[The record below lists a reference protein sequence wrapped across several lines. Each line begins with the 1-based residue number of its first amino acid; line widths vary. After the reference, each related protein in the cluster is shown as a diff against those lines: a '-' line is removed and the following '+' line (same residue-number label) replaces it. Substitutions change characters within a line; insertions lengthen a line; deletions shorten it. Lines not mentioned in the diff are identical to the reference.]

1 MKYYWLILNT
11 IIWTIFFGLFGI
23 FASFFEKDKG
33 KILGVCARNW
43 GKSILFFSGIKWS
56 VSGLKNIKSNKK
68 PYFFVS
74 NHASAL
80 DIPLAFAGIPNWL
93 VSIAKIEL
101 KSVFILGWVMSSGG
115 HIFVDRRNKDKAY
128 KSLEDAKKL
137 LNSSPR
143 SVLLFPE
150 GTRTKNGDLLKMK
163 TGGINVAI
171 ELGIPIIPMA
181 CKGTFEMLKNN
192 ANSLGVGVLELRI
205 GEPIITE
212 KDKKLKKHEIAILV
226 KEKIENLL
234 NH

>member
-11 IIWTIFFGLFGI
+11 IIWTIFFGLSGI
-23 FASFFEKDKG
+23 FASFFEKNKG
-33 KILGVCARNW
+33 EILGVCARNW

-56 VSGLKNIKSNKK
+56 VSGLKNIKSNKT

-101 KSVFILGWVMSSGG
+101 KSVLILGWVMSTGG

-128 KSLEDAKKL
+128 KSLKDAKKSL
-137 LNSSPR
+137 SKTPR

-150 GTRTKNGDLLKMK
+150 GTRTKNGDLLKIK
-163 TGGINVAI
+163 TGGINMAI
-171 ELGIPIIPMA
+171 ELGIPIIPVA

-192 ANSLGVGVLELRI
+192 AKSLGNGVLELRI
-205 GEPIITE
+205 GKPIITE
-212 KDKKLKKHEIAILV
+212 KDKKVDKHEIAILI
-226 KEKIENLL
+226 KEKIEYLL
-234 NH
+234 NY

>member
-11 IIWTIFFGLFGI
+11 IIWTVFFGLSGI
-23 FASFFEKDKG
+23 FASFFEKNKG
-33 KILGVCARNW
+33 EILGVCARNW

-56 VSGLKNIKSNKK
+56 VSGLKNIKSNKT

-101 KSVFILGWVMSSGG
+101 KSVLILGWVMSTGG

-128 KSLEDAKKL
+128 KSLKDAKKSL
-137 LNSSPR
+137 SKTPR

-150 GTRTKNGDLLKMK
+150 GTRTKNGDLLKIK
-163 TGGINVAI
+163 TGGINMAI
-171 ELGIPIIPMA
+171 ELGIPIIPVA

-192 ANSLGVGVLELRI
+192 ANSLGNGVLELRI
-205 GEPIITE
+205 GKPIIIE
-212 KDKKLKKHEIAILV
+212 KDKKADKHEIAILI
-226 KEKIENLL
+226 KEKIEYLL
-234 NH
+234 NC

>member
-11 IIWTIFFGLFGI
+11 IIWTIFFGLSGI
-23 FASFFEKDKG
+23 FASFFEKNKG
-33 KILGVCARNW
+33 EILGVCARNW

-56 VSGLKNIKSNKK
+56 VIGLKNIKSNKT

-101 KSVFILGWVMSSGG
+101 KSVLILGWVMSTGG

-128 KSLEDAKKL
+128 KSLKDAKKSL
-137 LNSSPR
+137 SKTPR

-150 GTRTKNGDLLKMK
+150 GTRTKNGDLLKIK
-163 TGGINVAI
+163 TGGINMAI
-171 ELGIPIIPMA
+171 ELGIPIIPVA

-192 ANSLGVGVLELRI
+192 ANSLGNGVLELRI
-205 GEPIITE
+205 GKPIIIE
-212 KDKKLKKHEIAILV
+212 KDKKVDKHEIAILI
-226 KEKIENLL
+226 KEKIEYLL
-234 NH
+234 NC

>member
-1 MKYYWLILNT
+1 MKYYWLIFNT
-11 IIWTIFFGLFGI
+11 VIWTLVFGLSGI

-56 VSGLKNIKSNKK
+56 VSGLKNIKSSKK

-101 KSVFILGWVMSSGG
+101 KSVLILGWVMSTGG
-115 HIFVDRRNKDKAY
+115 HIFVDRRNKGKAD
-128 KSLEDAKKL
+128 KSLENAKKS
-137 LNSSPR
+137 LNASPR

-150 GTRTKNGDLLKMK
+150 GTRTKNGDLLKIK
-163 TGGINVAI
+163 TGGINMAI
-171 ELGIPIIPMA
+171 ELGIPIIPVA

-192 ANSLGVGVLELRI
+192 ANSVGDGFLELRI
-205 GEPIITE
+205 GEQIITK
-212 KDKKLKKHEIAILV
+212 KDKNINKHEIAMLI

-234 NH
+234 NR

>member
-11 IIWTIFFGLFGI
+11 IIWTIFFGLSGI
-23 FASFFEKDKG
+23 FASFFEKNKG
-33 KILGVCARNW
+33 EILGICARNW

-56 VSGLKNIKSNKK
+56 VSGLKNIKSNKT

-101 KSVFILGWVMSSGG
+101 KSVLILGWVMSTGG

-128 KSLEDAKKL
+128 KSLKDAKKSL
-137 LNSSPR
+137 SKTPR

-150 GTRTKNGDLLKMK
+150 GTRTKNGDLLKIK
-163 TGGINVAI
+163 TGGINMAI
-171 ELGIPIIPMA
+171 ELGIPIVPVA

-192 ANSLGVGVLELRI
+192 ANSLGDGVLELRI
-205 GEPIITE
+205 GKPIIIE
-212 KDKKLKKHEIAILV
+212 KDKKVDKHEIAMLI
-226 KEKIENLL
+226 KEKIEYLL
-234 NH
+234 NC

>member
-1 MKYYWLILNT
+1 LKYYWLIFNT
-11 IIWTIFFGLFGI
+11 VIWTIVFGLSGI

-56 VSGLKNIKSNKK
+56 VSGLKNIKSSKK

-101 KSVFILGWVMSSGG
+101 KSVLILGWVMSTGG

-128 KSLEDAKKL
+128 KSLENAKKS
-137 LNSSPR
+137 LNASPR

-150 GTRTKNGDLLKMK
+150 GTRTKNGDLLKIK
-163 TGGINVAI
+163 TGGINMAI
-171 ELGIPIIPMA
+171 ELGIPIIPVA

-192 ANSLGVGVLELRI
+192 ANSVGDGFLELRI
-205 GEPIITE
+205 GEQIITK
-212 KDKKLKKHEIAILV
+212 KDKNINKHEIAMLI

-234 NH
+234 NR